1 MLDLDYREDSRAEV
15 DMNVVMDAS
24 GKLVEIQGTGEQTT
38 FSRQQLSEML
48 DMAQSGIEELL
59 ALQKA
64 CVEGE

>member
-1 MLDLDYREDSRAEV
+1 
-15 DMNVVMDAS
+15 MNVVMDAS